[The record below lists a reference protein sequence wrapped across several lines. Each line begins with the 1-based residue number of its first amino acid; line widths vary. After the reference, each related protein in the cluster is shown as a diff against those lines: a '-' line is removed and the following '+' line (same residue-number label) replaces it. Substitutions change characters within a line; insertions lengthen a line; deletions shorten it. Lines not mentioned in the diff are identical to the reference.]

1 MTQTKKDLSIGQ
13 LLTMGGALFSMHFGA
28 SCMLYPVN
36 WGKDSGTSVFLAYI
50 AIVMTALLL
59 PLLAYVAL
67 ARGKGNFAAITQRI
81 SPKFGSVFCTV
92 TVLVLGPLYVVPRMS
107 AAAWDAIVALTGLQV
122 SGFLPIFLFNCLF
135 YALAYWFL
143 SDRSDTMDKIGKILF
158 PVLIAIVVL
167 VIAKGLITPISTHWQ
182 PKTYA
187 ESPIAYGLLQGYQT
201 GDLPAALLFGL
212 IIIQGIQKAGV
223 AENRVNRNL
232 IRIGLVGM
240 GMLAVTHLGHMIV
253 GASTGG
259 TIEQT
264 LSVLYGQ
271 VVMQLWGKPGA
282 IFFNIALV
290 LAALT
295 TAVGLCGAAGE
306 YFTEAT
312 KNRVSYKKTSLIMVA
327 ISALVSS
334 VGLDNIVTFIGP
346 LLDACY
352 PAAIVVVL
360 FYVICPN
367 PSSLRLRKGAQFAM
381 IAAAVVGFVDVLYT
395 YNTLLKINN
404 VQFTRIYEALPL
416 SNFRLTWIPVSV
428 VCFLLGSLI
437 YRPKTK

>member
-107 AAAWDAIVALTGLQV
+107 AAAWDAIVALTGLEI
-122 SGFLPIFLFNCLF
+122 SGFLPILLFNCLF

-167 VIAKGLITPISTHWQ
+167 VIAKGLITPISTDWQ
-182 PKTYA
+182 PKSYP

-240 GMLAVTHLGHMIV
+240 GMLAITHLGHMVV
-253 GASTGG
+253 GASTAG
-259 TIEQT
+259 TIDET

-271 VVMQLWGKPGA
+271 VVSKLWGKPGA

-306 YFTEAT
+306 YFTEAS
-312 KNRVSYKKTSLIMVA
+312 KDRVSYKKTSLIMVA

-360 FYVICPN
+360 YYVICPRLAN
-367 PSSLRLRKGAQFAM
+367 PRLLLGARFAM

-395 YNTLLKINN
+395 YNALLKINN
-404 VQFTRIYEALPL
+404 AHFISLYQQLPL
-416 SNFRLTWIPVSV
+416 SDFRLTWIPVSV
-428 VCFLLGSLI
+428 VCFLLGILV
-437 YRPKTK
+437 YRPKK